1 MSMCTQ
7 YLESTIKLMVLVL
20 QSDWMSHVQS
30 CLQLQTP
37 KISNSYVKKKQLF
50 IVSIKNWS
58 KLTFVLVVVVSSKIW
73 DTCLIYFSL
82 TFSLLAAIPI
92 QFPCEQQPSLLDH
105 FAFPCE
111 SEQLSSPSLWRVCVN
126 DVSRM

>member
-1 MSMCTQ
+1 MSQMNE
-7 YLESTIKLMVLVL
+7 L
-20 QSDWMSHVQS
+20 
-30 CLQLQTP
+30 P
-37 KISNSYVKKKQLF
+37 LF
-50 IVSIKNWS
+50 FSIGLCSGYIVSS
-58 KLTFVLVVVVSSKIW
+58 EIW

-92 QFPCEQQPSLLDH
+92 QFPMEQQPYNTSLLDH